1 MKFFL
6 LVFIFLGFFFF
17 SSTPVSAG
25 DVVINEFL
33 VDPDA
38 DQWVELYNKG
48 TGSIDISGWF
58 IDDSGGSEKY
68 TIPMGTTIGSLEFK
82 IFESRLF
89 NLNRISSDTIRLLN
103 SSSLEDSYPYNTGPG
118 VNKSYG
124 RQTDGASNWV
134 IFDSPTKG
142 SSNNLSTPVPISTP
156 TPTQIPTS
164 TSVPTK
170 KSTPTYK
177 PTPQSSPIDSNI
189 KTIPSTQKLDGEN
202 SRQLIAAQNMPT
214 SILGEAT
221 VAGVTTSS
229 AKSDTKSKE
238 TKSLNSKENN
248 VSKILVVTGLVFII
262 LCAILAFRIYR
273 KSQNSNENV

>member
-17 SSTPVSAG
+17 SSIPVSAG

-89 NLNRISSDTIRLLN
+89 NLNRISADTIRLLN
-103 SSSLEDSYPYNTGPG
+103 NSSLEDSYAYNTGPG

-142 SSNNLSTPVPISTP
+142 SSNNLSIPVSISTP

-189 KTIPSTQKLDGEN
+189 KTISSTQKSTGE
-202 SRQLIAAQNMPT
+202 SGKPLIAARNMPT

-248 VSKILVVTGLVFII
+248 ISKILVVTGLVFIA

>member
-48 TGSIDISGWF
+48 TESIDISGWF

-68 TIPMGTTIGSLEFK
+68 TIPIGTTIGSLEFK

-89 NLNRISSDTIRLLN
+89 NLNRISADTIRLLN
-103 SSSLEDSYPYNTGPG
+103 SSSLEDSYLYNTGPG

-156 TPTQIPTS
+156 TSTPIPTS

-170 KSTPTYK
+170 KPVPTYK
-177 PTPQSSPIDSNI
+177 PMPQSSSTDSNI
-189 KTIPSTQKLDGEN
+189 KTISSTQKLAGE
-202 SRQLIAAQNMPT
+202 SGKPLIAVENMPT
-214 SILGEAT
+214 SILGEST
-221 VAGVTTSS
+221 VAGMTTAS
-229 AKSDTKSKE
+229 AKSDTKLKE
-238 TKSLNSKENN
+238 TKNLSSKENN
-248 VSKILVVTGLVFII
+248 ISKILIGTGLVFII
-262 LCAILAFRIYR
+262 FCAILASRIYR
-273 KSQNSNENV
+273 KSQNRSENV